1 MACQQIGTALIMLRA
16 SSFIL
21 ALLLS
26 TAVVA
31 KPITAKSFLVTD
43 NKGTVILEKNADR
56 TQSIA
61 SITKLMT
68 AIVVLNAHQNLA
80 EELRLDF
87 KNATTYHTHLPRT
100 LKTLSRGELLQL
112 AIVKSDNFAAYT
124 LCENYPSGVDRCVAE
139 MNHEALEFGM
149 YSTHF
154 TDPTG
159 LDEGNQSNARDLVK
173 LVLVASQHP
182 EITEASGK
190 PLVSIQVKKR
200 WCDFWNTNSL
210 VRKNSENVI
219 VSKTGYINESGGC
232 VVMLLDTDLGQR
244 VIVLLGSKNTRTRIP
259 ELEQISVTVTG
270 KDLDLN

>member
-1 MACQQIGTALIMLRA
+1 MRYAIFL
-16 SSFIL
+16 L
-21 ALLLS
+21 ALVFTL
-26 TAVVA
+26 TVQA

-43 NKGTVILEKNADR
+43 NKGSVILEKNADR
-56 TQSIA
+56 TQPIA

-68 AIVVLNAHQNLA
+68 AIIVLNAHQDLT

-87 KNATTYHTHLPRT
+87 KKSNVYHTRLPRT
-100 LKTLSRGELLQL
+100 LKTLSRGELLDL

-124 LCENYPSGVDRCVAE
+124 LCANYPGGVDRCIAE

-149 YSTHF
+149 YSTRF

-159 LDEGNQSNARDLVK
+159 LDQGNQSNARDLVK
-173 LVLVASQHP
+173 LVLVASRHP

-190 PLVSIQVKKR
+190 PLVSIKVKKR
-200 WCDFWNTNSL
+200 WWDFWNTNSL
-210 VRKNSENVI
+210 VRKNSDRVI

-270 KDLDLN
+270 RDLDLN

>member
-1 MACQQIGTALIMLRA
+1 MRLAI
-16 SSFIL
+16 FIL
-21 ALLLS
+21 TLVFTLI
-26 TAVVA
+26 VEA
-31 KPITAKSFLVTD
+31 KPISAKSFLVTD
-43 NKGTVILEKNADR
+43 NKGTVILERDADR
-56 TQSIA
+56 TQPIA

-68 AIVVLNAHQNLA
+68 AIIVLNAHQDLG
-80 EELRLDF
+80 EELRLNF
-87 KNATTYHTHLPRT
+87 KNATTYHTKLPRT

-124 LCENYPSGVDRCVAE
+124 LCANYPGSIDRCVAE
-139 MNHEALEFGM
+139 MNHQASEFGM

-159 LDEGNQSNARDLVK
+159 LDQGNQSNARDLVK

-200 WCDFWNTNSL
+200 WWDFWNTNSL

-219 VSKTGYINESGGC
+219 VSKTGYIHESGGC

-259 ELEQISVTVTG
+259 ELEQISVTVSSR
-270 KDLDLN
+270 DLDLN

>member
-1 MACQQIGTALIMLRA
+1 MRYAI
-16 SSFIL
+16 FIL
-21 ALLLS
+21 TLVFTL
-26 TAVVA
+26 TAQA

-43 NKGTVILEKNADR
+43 NKGIVILEKNADR
-56 TQSIA
+56 TQPIA

-68 AIVVLNAHQNLA
+68 AIIVLNAHQDLT
-80 EELRLDF
+80 EELKLDF
-87 KNATTYHTHLPRT
+87 KKSNIYHTRLPRT
-100 LKTLSRGELLQL
+100 LKTLSRGELLEL

-124 LCENYPSGVDRCVAE
+124 LCANYPGGVDRCIAE

-159 LDEGNQSNARDLVK
+159 LDQGNISNARDLVK
-173 LVLVASQHP
+173 LVLVASRHP

-200 WCDFWNTNSL
+200 WWDFWNTNSL

-219 VSKTGYINESGGC
+219 VSKTGYINASGGC
-232 VVMLLDTDLGQR
+232 VVMLLDTDQGQR

-259 ELEQISVTVTG
+259 ELEKISVTVTG
-270 KDLDLN
+270 RDLDLN

>member
-1 MACQQIGTALIMLRA
+1 MNKLIFFLFLV
-16 SSFIL
+16 SFG
-21 ALLLS
+21 
-26 TAVVA
+26 VEA

-43 NKGTVILEKNADR
+43 NKGQVILERHADR
-56 TQSIA
+56 VQPIA

-68 AIVVLNAHQNLA
+68 AIIVLNANQDLA

-87 KNATTYHTHLPRT
+87 KKTNVYHTKLPRT

-124 LCENYPSGVDRCVAE
+124 LCANYPGGLERCVAE

-149 YSTHF
+149 FSTHF

-173 LVLVASQHP
+173 LVLVASRHT
-182 EITEASGK
+182 EITDASGK
-190 PLVSIQVKKR
+190 PSVSILVKKR
-200 WCDFWNTNSL
+200 WWEFGNTNPL
-210 VRKNSENVI
+210 VRRTDNVV
-219 VSKTGYINESGGC
+219 VSKTGYIHESGGC
-232 VVMLLDTDLGQR
+232 IVMLLDTELGQR

-259 ELEQISVTVTG
+259 EAEQISVVVSSG
-270 KDLDLN
+270 DVDIKY

>member
-1 MACQQIGTALIMLRA
+1 MRYAIFL
-16 SSFIL
+16 L
-21 ALLLS
+21 ALVFTLV
-26 TAVVA
+26 AQA

-68 AIVVLNAHQNLA
+68 AIIVLNANQDLS
-80 EELRLDF
+80 EELLLDF
-87 KNATTYHTHLPRT
+87 KKSNVYHTLLPRT
-100 LKTLSRGELLQL
+100 LKRLSRGELLDL
-112 AIVKSDNFAAYT
+112 AIVKSDNFAAWT
-124 LCENYPSGVDRCVAE
+124 LCANYPGGVDRCIAE
-139 MNHEALEFGM
+139 MNHQALEFGM
-149 YSTHF
+149 YSTRF

-200 WCDFWNTNSL
+200 WWDFWNTNSL

-219 VSKTGYINESGGC
+219 VSKTGYINASGGC

-259 ELEQISVTVTG
+259 ELEQISVTLTG
-270 KDLDLN
+270 RDLDLN

>member
-1 MACQQIGTALIMLRA
+1 MKYAIFLFTLVFTLTAQ
-16 SSFIL
+16 
-21 ALLLS
+21 
-26 TAVVA
+26 A

-43 NKGTVILEKNADR
+43 NKGAVILEKNADR
-56 TQSIA
+56 MQSIA

-68 AIVVLNAHQNLA
+68 AIIVLNAHQDLS
-80 EELRLDF
+80 EELKLDF
-87 KNATTYHTHLPRT
+87 KKSNVYHTRLPRT

-124 LCENYPSGVDRCVAE
+124 LCANYPGGVDRCIAE

-173 LVLVASQHP
+173 LVLVASRHP

-200 WCDFWNTNSL
+200 WWDFWNTNSL

-219 VSKTGYINESGGC
+219 VSKTGYINASGGC
-232 VVMLLDTDLGQR
+232 VVMLLDTDQGQR

-259 ELEQISVTVTG
+259 ELEKISVTVTG
-270 KDLDLN
+270 RDLDLN

>member
-1 MACQQIGTALIMLRA
+1 MRLAI
-16 SSFIL
+16 FIL
-21 ALLLS
+21 TLVFTL
-26 TAVVA
+26 TAQA
-31 KPITAKSFLVTD
+31 KPISAKSFLVTD
-43 NKGTVILEKNADR
+43 NKGTVILERNADR
-56 TQSIA
+56 TQPIA

-68 AIVVLNAHQNLA
+68 AIIVLNAHQDLG
-80 EELRLDF
+80 EELRLNF
-87 KNATTYHTHLPRT
+87 KNATTYHTKLPRT
-100 LKTLSRGELLQL
+100 LKTLSRGELLEL

-124 LCENYPSGVDRCVAE
+124 LCENYPGGVDRCVTE
-139 MNHEALEFGM
+139 MNHQALEFGM
-149 YSTHF
+149 FATHF

-159 LDEGNQSNARDLVK
+159 LDQGNQSNARDLVK

-200 WCDFWNTNSL
+200 WWDFWNTNSL

-219 VSKTGYINESGGC
+219 VSKTGYIHESGGC

-259 ELEQISVTVTG
+259 ELEQIAVTVSG
-270 KDLDLN
+270 SDIDVN

>member
-1 MACQQIGTALIMLRA
+1 MRYAIFL
-16 SSFIL
+16 L
-21 ALLLS
+21 ALVFTL
-26 TAVVA
+26 AAQA

-43 NKGTVILEKNADR
+43 NKGSVILEKNADR
-56 TQSIA
+56 TQPIA

-68 AIVVLNAHQNLA
+68 AIIVLNANQDLT

-87 KNATTYHTHLPRT
+87 KKANVYHTRLPRT
-100 LKTLSRGELLQL
+100 LKTLSRGELLDL
-112 AIVKSDNFAAYT
+112 AIVKSDNFAAWT
-124 LCENYPSGVDRCVAE
+124 LCANYPGGVDRCIAE

-159 LDEGNQSNARDLVK
+159 LDQGNQSNARDLVK
-173 LVLVASQHP
+173 LVLVASRHP

-200 WCDFWNTNSL
+200 WWDFWNTNSL

-232 VVMLLDTDLGQR
+232 VVMLLDTNLGQR

-259 ELEQISVTVTG
+259 ELEKISVTVTG
-270 KDLDLN
+270 RDLDLN

>member
-1 MACQQIGTALIMLRA
+1 MNKVLLCLVF
-16 SSFIL
+16 FIC
-21 ALLLS
+21 AY
-26 TAVVA
+26 AEA
-31 KPITAKSFLVTD
+31 KPITAKSFLVAD
-43 NKGTVILEKNADR
+43 NRGQVILEKNADR

-68 AIVVLNAHQNLA
+68 AIVVLNIHQDLS

-87 KNATTYHTHLPRT
+87 KKSNVYHTKLPRT

-124 LCENYPSGVDRCVAE
+124 LCENYPGGVDRCVAE
-139 MNHEALEFGM
+139 MNHQALEFGM

-159 LDEGNQSNARDLVK
+159 LDEGNISNARDLVK
-173 LVLVASQHP
+173 LVLVASRHP

-190 PLVSIQVKKR
+190 PLVSIKVKRR
-200 WCDFWNTNSL
+200 WWDFWNTNSL
-210 VRKNSENVI
+210 VRKNSDRVI
-219 VSKTGYINESGGC
+219 VSKTGYIHQSGGC
-232 VVMLLDTDLGQR
+232 VVMLLDTDQGQR

-259 ELEQISVTVTG
+259 ELEQISLVVSG
-270 KDLDLN
+270 SDVDLNN

>member
-1 MACQQIGTALIMLRA
+1 MKYAIFLFTLV
-16 SSFIL
+16 FTL
-21 ALLLS
+21 A
-26 TAVVA
+26 AQA

-43 NKGTVILEKNADR
+43 NKGQVILEKNADR
-56 TQSIA
+56 TQPIA

-68 AIVVLNAHQNLA
+68 AIIVLNAHQDLG
-80 EELRLDF
+80 EELKLDF
-87 KNATTYHTHLPRT
+87 KKANVYHTRLPRT
-100 LKTLSRGELLQL
+100 LKTLSRGELLDL

-124 LCENYPSGVDRCVAE
+124 LCANYPGGVDRCVAE

-173 LVLVASQHP
+173 LVLVASRHP

-190 PLVSIQVKKR
+190 PLVSIQVKRR
-200 WCDFWNTNSL
+200 WWDFQNTNSL

-219 VSKTGYINESGGC
+219 VSKTGYIHESGGC

-270 KDLDLN
+270 RDLDLN

>member
-1 MACQQIGTALIMLRA
+1 MRYAI
-16 SSFIL
+16 FIL
-21 ALLLS
+21 TLVFTL
-26 TAVVA
+26 TAQA

-43 NKGTVILEKNADR
+43 NKGSVILEKNADR

-68 AIVVLNAHQNLA
+68 AIIVVNANQDLS
-80 EELRLDF
+80 EELELDF
-87 KNATTYHTHLPRT
+87 KKANVYHTRLPRT

-124 LCENYPSGVDRCVAE
+124 LCANYPGGVDRCIAE
-139 MNHEALEFGM
+139 MNHQALEFGM

-159 LDEGNQSNARDLVK
+159 LDQGNISNARDLVK
-173 LVLVASQHP
+173 LVLVSSRHP

-190 PLVSIQVKKR
+190 PLVSIKVKKR
-200 WCDFWNTNSL
+200 WWDFWNTNSL
-210 VRKNSENVI
+210 VRRDSDRVI
-219 VSKTGYINESGGC
+219 ISKTGYIHESGGC

-270 KDLDLN
+270 RDLDLN

>member
-1 MACQQIGTALIMLRA
+1 MNKILLIL
-16 SSFIL
+16 IL
-21 ALLLS
+21 ACS
-26 TAVVA
+26 KVQAN
-31 KPITAKSFLVTD
+31 PITAKSFLVTD
-43 NKGTVILEKNADR
+43 NKGQVILERNADR
-56 TQSIA
+56 TQPIA

-68 AIVVLNAHQNLA
+68 AIVVLNANQDLS

-87 KNATTYHTHLPRT
+87 KNAKVYHTRLPRT

-124 LCENYPSGVDRCVAE
+124 LCENYPGGLNRCVAE

-154 TDPTG
+154 VDPTG
-159 LDEGNQSNARDLVK
+159 LDEANMSNARDLVK
-173 LVLVASQHP
+173 LVLVASRHE

-190 PLVSIQVKKR
+190 PLVSIKIKKR
-200 WCDFWNTNSL
+200 WWDFWNTNSL
-210 VRKNSENVI
+210 VRKNSDRVV
-219 VSKTGYINESGGC
+219 VSKTGYIHESGGC

-244 VIVLLGSKNTRTRIP
+244 VIVLLGSKNTHTRIP

-270 KDLDLN
+270 RDVNLD

>member
-1 MACQQIGTALIMLRA
+1 MRLAI
-16 SSFIL
+16 FIL
-21 ALLLS
+21 TLVFTL
-26 TAVVA
+26 TIQA

-56 TQSIA
+56 TQPIA

-68 AIVVLNAHQNLA
+68 AIVVLNAHQDLS

-124 LCENYPSGVDRCVAE
+124 LCENYPGGADRCVAE
-139 MNHEALEFGM
+139 MNHQALEFGM

-173 LVLVASQHP
+173 LVLVASRHE

-190 PLVSIQVKKR
+190 PLVSIWVKKQ
-200 WCDFWNTNSL
+200 WWDFWNTNSL
-210 VRKNSENVI
+210 VRRDSDRVI

-270 KDLDLN
+270 KDLELN

>member
-1 MACQQIGTALIMLRA
+1 MKYAIFL
-16 SSFIL
+16 L
-21 ALLLS
+21 ALVFTL
-26 TAVVA
+26 AAQA

-56 TQSIA
+56 TQPIA

-68 AIVVLNAHQNLA
+68 AIIVLNAHQDLT

-87 KNATTYHTHLPRT
+87 KKSNVYHTKLPRT
-100 LKTLSRGELLQL
+100 LKTLSRGELLDL

-124 LCENYPSGVDRCVAE
+124 LCANYPGGVDRCIAE

-159 LDEGNQSNARDLVK
+159 LDQGNQSNARDLVK
-173 LVLVASQHP
+173 LVLVASRHP
-182 EITEASGK
+182 EIINASGK
-190 PLVSIQVKKR
+190 PLVSIQVKKK
-200 WCDFWNTNSL
+200 WWDFRNTNSL

-219 VSKTGYINESGGC
+219 VSKTGYINASGGC

-244 VIVLLGSKNTRTRIP
+244 AIVLLGSKNTRTRIP
-259 ELEQISVTVTG
+259 ELEQISMTVIG
-270 KDLDLN
+270 QDLDLN

>member
-1 MACQQIGTALIMLRA
+1 MRLAI
-16 SSFIL
+16 FIL
-21 ALLLS
+21 TLVFTL
-26 TAVVA
+26 TVQA

-43 NKGTVILEKNADR
+43 NKGSVILEKNADR

-68 AIVVLNAHQNLA
+68 AIIVLNAHQDLG
-80 EELRLDF
+80 EELRLNF
-87 KNATTYHTHLPRT
+87 KNATTYHTKLPRT

-124 LCENYPSGVDRCVAE
+124 LCENYPGGVDRCIAE

-173 LVLVASQHP
+173 LVLVASRHP

-200 WCDFWNTNSL
+200 WWDFWNTNSL

-219 VSKTGYINESGGC
+219 VSKTGYINASGGC
-232 VVMLLDTDLGQR
+232 VVMLLDTELGQR
-244 VIVLLGSKNTRTRIP
+244 VIVILGSKNTRTRIP
-259 ELEQISVTVTG
+259 EAEQISVTVNHS
-270 KDLDLN
+270 DISLD

>member
-1 MACQQIGTALIMLRA
+1 MRLAI
-16 SSFIL
+16 FIL
-21 ALLLS
+21 TLVFTL
-26 TAVVA
+26 TVQA

-43 NKGTVILEKNADR
+43 NKGSVILEKNADR

-68 AIVVLNAHQNLA
+68 AIIVLNAHQDLG
-80 EELRLDF
+80 EELRLNF
-87 KNATTYHTHLPRT
+87 KNATTYHTKLPRT

-124 LCENYPSGVDRCVAE
+124 LCENYPGGVDRCIAE

-159 LDEGNQSNARDLVK
+159 LDQGNQSNARDLVK
-173 LVLVASQHP
+173 LVLVARRHP

-200 WCDFWNTNSL
+200 WWDFWNTNSL
-210 VRKNSENVI
+210 VRKNSDRVI
-219 VSKTGYINESGGC
+219 VSKTGYINASGGC
-232 VVMLLDTDLGQR
+232 VVMLLDTDQGQR

-259 ELEQISVTVTG
+259 ELEKISVTVTG
-270 KDLDLN
+270 RDLDLN

>member
-1 MACQQIGTALIMLRA
+1 MRYAIFLFTLV
-16 SSFIL
+16 FTL
-21 ALLLS
+21 A
-26 TAVVA
+26 AQA

-43 NKGTVILEKNADR
+43 NKGQVILEKNADR
-56 TQSIA
+56 TQPIA

-68 AIVVLNAHQNLA
+68 AIIVLNAHQDLT

-87 KNATTYHTHLPRT
+87 KKSNVYHTKLPRT
-100 LKTLSRGELLQL
+100 LKTLSRGELLDL
-112 AIVKSDNFAAYT
+112 AIVKSDNFAAWT
-124 LCENYPSGVDRCVAE
+124 LCANYPGGVDRCIAE

-173 LVLVASQHP
+173 LVLVASRHP

-200 WCDFWNTNSL
+200 WWDFWNTNSL

-219 VSKTGYINESGGC
+219 VSKTGYINASGGC
-232 VVMLLDTDLGQR
+232 VVMLLDTDQGQR

-259 ELEQISVTVTG
+259 ELEKISVTVTG
-270 KDLDLN
+270 RDLDLN

>member
-1 MACQQIGTALIMLRA
+1 MKYAIFLFTLV
-16 SSFIL
+16 FTL
-21 ALLLS
+21 A
-26 TAVVA
+26 AQA

-56 TQSIA
+56 TQPIA

-68 AIVVLNAHQNLA
+68 AIVVLNIHQDLT
-80 EELRLDF
+80 EELPLNF
-87 KNATTYHTHLPRT
+87 KHASLYHTKLPRT
-100 LKTLSRGELLQL
+100 LKTLSRGELLDL
-112 AIVKSDNFAAYT
+112 AIVKSDNFAAWT
-124 LCENYPSGVDRCVAE
+124 LCVNYPGGVDRCVAE
-139 MNHEALEFGM
+139 MNHQALEFGM

-173 LVLVASQHP
+173 LVLVASRHP

-190 PLVSIQVKKR
+190 PLVSIRVKKR
-200 WCDFWNTNSL
+200 WWDFWNTNSL
-210 VRKNSENVI
+210 VRKNSDRVI
-219 VSKTGYINESGGC
+219 VSKTGYIHESGGC

-270 KDLDLN
+270 RDLDLN

>member
-1 MACQQIGTALIMLRA
+1 MLRA

-26 TAVVA
+26 TAVTA

-43 NKGTVILEKNADR
+43 NKGTVILERNADR

-68 AIVVLNAHQNLA
+68 AIVVLNAHQDLS
-80 EELRLDF
+80 EELRLNF

-124 LCENYPSGVDRCVAE
+124 LCENYLGGVDRCVAE
-139 MNHEALEFGM
+139 MNHQALEFGM

-173 LVLVASQHP
+173 LVLVASRHE

-190 PLVSIQVKKR
+190 PLVSIQVKKQ
-200 WCDFWNTNSL
+200 WWDFWNTNSL
-210 VRKNSENVI
+210 VRRDSDRVI

-270 KDLDLN
+270 KDLELN

>member
-1 MACQQIGTALIMLRA
+1 MLLNMNKVLFFLLFFIYA
-16 SSFIL
+16 S
-21 ALLLS
+21 
-26 TAVVA
+26 VEA

-56 TQSIA
+56 TQPIA

-68 AIVVLNAHQNLA
+68 AIIVLNAHQDLT
-80 EELRLDF
+80 EELKLDF
-87 KNATTYHTHLPRT
+87 KKSNVYHTKLPRT
-100 LKTLSRGELLQL
+100 LKTLSRGELLDL
-112 AIVKSDNFAAYT
+112 AIVKSDNFAAWT
-124 LCENYPSGVDRCVAE
+124 LCANYPGGVDRCIAE

-173 LVLVASQHP
+173 LVLVASRHP

-190 PLVSIQVKKR
+190 PLVSIKVKKR
-200 WCDFWNTNSL
+200 WWDFWNTNSL

-219 VSKTGYINESGGC
+219 VSKTGYINASGGC
-232 VVMLLDTDLGQR
+232 VVMLLDTDQGQR

-259 ELEQISVTVTG
+259 ELEKISVTVTG
-270 KDLDLN
+270 RDLDLN

>member
-1 MACQQIGTALIMLRA
+1 MRIAI
-16 SSFIL
+16 FIL
-21 ALLLS
+21 TLVFALTS
-26 TAVVA
+26 EA

-68 AIVVLNAHQNLA
+68 AIVVLNIHQDLS
-80 EELRLDF
+80 EELPLNF
-87 KNATTYHTHLPRT
+87 KKSNVYHTKLPRT

-124 LCENYPSGVDRCVAE
+124 LCENYPGGVARCVAE

-159 LDEGNQSNARDLVK
+159 LDEGNISNARDLVK
-173 LVLVASQHP
+173 LVLVASRHP
-182 EITEASGK
+182 EITDASGK
-190 PLVSIQVKKR
+190 PLVSIKVKKR
-200 WCDFWNTNSL
+200 WWDFWNTNSL
-210 VRKNSENVI
+210 VRKNSDRVI
-219 VSKTGYINESGGC
+219 VSKTGYIHQSGGC
-232 VVMLLDTDLGQR
+232 VVMLLDTDQGQR

-270 KDLDLN
+270 RDLDLN

>member
-1 MACQQIGTALIMLRA
+1 MRYAI
-16 SSFIL
+16 FIL
-21 ALLLS
+21 TLVFTLA
-26 TAVVA
+26 AQA

-56 TQSIA
+56 TQPIA

-68 AIVVLNAHQNLA
+68 AIIVLNAHQDLT
-80 EELRLDF
+80 EELKLDF
-87 KNATTYHTHLPRT
+87 KKSNVYHTKLPRT
-100 LKTLSRGELLQL
+100 LKTLSRGELLDL
-112 AIVKSDNFAAYT
+112 AIVKSDNFAAWT
-124 LCENYPSGVDRCVAE
+124 LCANYPGGVDRCIAE

-173 LVLVASQHP
+173 LVLVASRHP

-200 WCDFWNTNSL
+200 WWDFWNTNSL

-219 VSKTGYINESGGC
+219 VSKTGYINASGGC
-232 VVMLLDTDLGQR
+232 VVMLLDTDQGQR

-259 ELEQISVTVTG
+259 ELEKISVTVTG
-270 KDLDLN
+270 RDLDLN

>member
-1 MACQQIGTALIMLRA
+1 MRCAI
-16 SSFIL
+16 FIL
-21 ALLLS
+21 TLVFTLA
-26 TAVVA
+26 AQA

-43 NKGTVILEKNADR
+43 NKGQVILEKNADR

-68 AIVVLNAHQNLA
+68 AIIVLNAHQDLG
-80 EELRLDF
+80 EELRLNF
-87 KNATTYHTHLPRT
+87 KNATTYHTKLPRT

-124 LCENYPSGVDRCVAE
+124 LCENYPGGVDRCIAE

-173 LVLVASQHP
+173 LVLVASQHT

-190 PLVSIQVKKR
+190 PLVSIKVRRR
-200 WCDFWNTNSL
+200 WWDFWNTNSL

-219 VSKTGYINESGGC
+219 VSKTGYINASGGC
-232 VVMLLDTDLGQR
+232 VVMLLDTDQGQR

-259 ELEQISVTVTG
+259 ELEKISVTVTG
-270 KDLDLN
+270 RDLDLN

>member
-1 MACQQIGTALIMLRA
+1 MRYAI
-16 SSFIL
+16 FIL
-21 ALLLS
+21 TLVFTL
-26 TAVVA
+26 TAQA

-43 NKGTVILEKNADR
+43 NKGSVILEKNADR

-68 AIVVLNAHQNLA
+68 AIIVVNANQDLS
-80 EELRLDF
+80 EELELDF
-87 KNATTYHTHLPRT
+87 KKSNVYHTRLPRT

-112 AIVKSDNFAAYT
+112 AIIKSDNFAAYT
-124 LCENYPSGVDRCVAE
+124 LCANYPGGVDRCIAE
-139 MNHEALEFGM
+139 MNHQALEFGM

-159 LDEGNQSNARDLVK
+159 LDQGNISNARDLVK
-173 LVLVASQHP
+173 LVLVASRHP

-190 PLVSIQVKKR
+190 PLVSIKVKKR
-200 WCDFWNTNSL
+200 WWDFWNTNSL
-210 VRKNSENVI
+210 VRRDSDRVI
-219 VSKTGYINESGGC
+219 VSKTGYINASGGC

-270 KDLDLN
+270 RDLDLN